1 MAGYDSVKA
10 KFIEESP
17 DTLIMTSPSFFS
29 QFTLVIATQLVE
41 DSMVKLDRICR
52 EENIKLV
59 FVRSYGLA
67 GIVRVSIKIIPF
79 LHTIID
85 SKPDHFLDDLRLNNH
100 GVSQTC
106 HRGRSIVDYSFTFA
120 CLCSLVVGVVESSLY
135 SPSCSPFVCLCNLV

>member
-17 DTLIMTSPSFFS
+17 DTLIMTSPYFFS

-52 EENIKLV
+52 EANVKLV

-67 GIVRVSIKIIPF
+67 GIVRVSVKVIPLVQF
-79 LHTIID
+79 
-85 SKPDHFLDDLRLNNH
+85 
-100 GVSQTC
+100 
-106 HRGRSIVDYSFTFA
+106 
-120 CLCSLVVGVVESSLY
+120 CLKTKESLCCFRVLPSLGI
-135 SPSCSPFVCLCNLV
+135 C

>member
-1 MAGYDSVKA
+1 TPNLSGDISSTVLSPRQNLSSIESAGFSLGGYDSVKA

-41 DSMVKLDRICR
+41 DSMVKLERICR
-52 EENIKLV
+52 EENVKLV

-67 GIVRVSIKIIPF
+67 GIVR
-79 LHTIID
+79 HTIID

-106 HRGRSIVDYSFTFA
+106 HRGRSIVDYSFVILC
-120 CLCSLVVGVVESSLY
+120 CLV
-135 SPSCSPFVCLCNLV
+135 

>member
-29 QFTLVIATQLVE
+29 QFTLVIATQLVG

-52 EENIKLV
+52 EANVKLV

-67 GIVRVSIKIIPF
+67 GIVRVSVKE
-79 LHTIID
+79 HTIID

-106 HRGRSIVDYSFTFA
+106 HRGRSIVDYSFVILC
-120 CLCSLVVGVVESSLY
+120 CLV
-135 SPSCSPFVCLCNLV
+135 

>member
-52 EENIKLV
+52 EENNKLV
-59 FVRSYGLA
+59 FVRSYGLV

-79 LHTIID
+79 LVQ
-85 SKPDHFLDDLRLNNH
+85 F
-100 GVSQTC
+100 
-106 HRGRSIVDYSFTFA
+106 
-120 CLCSLVVGVVESSLY
+120 CLKTKESL
-135 SPSCSPFVCLCNLV
+135 CCF